1 MKNIAFIKLINE
13 DDSSYVDLD
22 TFGITLV
29 KGWREAL
36 LTPAPVKEYV
46 INDSRLQ
53 HGQSVIATP
62 KFAKKDK
69 RDVSISFFLEG
80 ETEEEYLQRYEDF
93 LNKIAYSGEF
103 CLKIPQ
109 LKRIF
114 KLVYSQC
121 SQFGDYGL
129 KKGKFVLKLTEY
141 NPDDR
146 IKL

>member
-22 TFGITLV
+22 IFGITLV

-36 LTPAPVKEYV
+36 LTPAPVKDYV
-46 INDSRLQ
+46 TNDSRLE

-62 KFAKKDK
+62 KYAKKDK

-80 ETEEEYLQRYEDF
+80 KTEEEYLQRYENF
-93 LNKIAYSGEF
+93 LDKIAYSGEF
-103 CLKIPQ
+103 CLKVPQ

-129 KKGKFVLKLTEY
+129 KRGKFVLKLTEY